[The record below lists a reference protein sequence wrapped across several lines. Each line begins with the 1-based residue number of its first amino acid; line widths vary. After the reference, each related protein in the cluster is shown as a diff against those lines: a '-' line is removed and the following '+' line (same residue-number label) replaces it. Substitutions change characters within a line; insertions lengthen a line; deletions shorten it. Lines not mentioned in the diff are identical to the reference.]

1 MGEGI
6 LICLFILC
14 GCTSVSK
21 TVLIDNLPPVSSH
34 EVQVFFPGD
43 EVPPHSRVAFI
54 AGEGADYW
62 SDRAQLL
69 RRLRETAGKLG
80 ANGVIVQ
87 AVEESSG
94 GEKLVGALT
103 GFGSSRKQD
112 AIAILILPV
121 EEGSS
126 SNRLDSESSGSGV
139 IVSSNGHILTNNHVI
154 RECDEILVGPS
165 SVPARV
171 VGQDDFNDLALL
183 VVENSSNVPN
193 VNFRSESLNIGENVI
208 AVGFPLKGVLG
219 GITVTAG
226 EVSAESGIEG
236 DSRYVQISAPVQSGN
251 SGGPLLDKT
260 GQMVG
265 LVTATL
271 NPAAMAQLTGN
282 LPQNVNFAIRNH
294 VITQFLSL
302 HDVSYSTT
310 DQEADISTEVIA
322 DQASKYT
329 HSLSCTR

>member
-121 EEGSS
+121 EEGSEFKS
-126 SNRLDSESSGSGV
+126 
-139 IVSSNGHILTNNHVI
+139 
-154 RECDEILVGPS
+154 
-165 SVPARV
+165 
-171 VGQDDFNDLALL
+171 
-183 VVENSSNVPN
+183 
-193 VNFRSESLNIGENVI
+193 FR
-208 AVGFPLKGVLG
+208 F
-219 GITVTAG
+219 
-226 EVSAESGIEG
+226 
-236 DSRYVQISAPVQSGN
+236 
-251 SGGPLLDKT
+251 
-260 GQMVG
+260 
-265 LVTATL
+265 
-271 NPAAMAQLTGN
+271 
-282 LPQNVNFAIRNH
+282 
-294 VITQFLSL
+294 
-302 HDVSYSTT
+302 
-310 DQEADISTEVIA
+310 
-322 DQASKYT
+322 
-329 HSLSCTR
+329 